1 MAKKTWAEKM
11 NDGREPVVEIAD
23 KTFAGVMKGSKML
36 IATPKVV
43 DAYIRNIPKGSSTT
57 LMQMRD
63 DLAIEYNAATTCP
76 LTSGIFLR
84 IVAENAHDEYVNG
97 KPLNKI
103 TPFWRIMNSKSPT
116 LKKLSFGEEF
126 VLEQRRKEGL
136 EG

>member
-11 NDGREPVVEIAD
+11 NEGREPVVEIAD
-23 KTFAGVMKGSKML
+23 KSFAGVEKGCKLL
-36 IATPKVV
+36 IATPGVV
-43 DAYIRNIPKGSSTT
+43 DAYIRNISKGSSSS

-63 DLAIEYNAATTCP
+63 DLAIEYDADTTCP

-84 IVAENAHDEYVNG
+84 IVAKHAHDEYING

-103 TPFWRIMNSKSPT
+103 TPFWRIINPKSPT

-126 VLEQRRKEGL
+126 VLEQRKKEGL
-136 EG
+136 D